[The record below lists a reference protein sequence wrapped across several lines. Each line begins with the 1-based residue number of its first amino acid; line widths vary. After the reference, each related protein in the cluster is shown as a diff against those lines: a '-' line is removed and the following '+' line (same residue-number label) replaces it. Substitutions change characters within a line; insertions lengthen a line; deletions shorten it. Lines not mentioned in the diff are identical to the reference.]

1 MTLDMLAG
9 LPRAV
14 SVAKD
19 GPDALRQAQAT
30 LPDPMLL
37 EASGR
42 RSAFWRAAKP
52 VGGPFGLPIFCD
64 DESQRG

>member
-1 MTLDMLAG
+1 MDQWRVFLAEDETYIAQMTLDMLAE
-9 LPRAV
+9 LPLAV
-14 SVAKD
+14 SLAKD

-42 RSAFWRAAKP
+42 RSAFWRA
-52 VGGPFGLPIFCD
+52 F
-64 DESQRG
+64 